1 MKKNKQ
7 DPKEGKE
14 TKKNSY
20 LVDQLQAILIK
31 ALKLT
36 DYIVIDDRVNVEFNQ
51 QKNDFGDY
59 WSNIALQL
67 AKKYQKNPNQIAQ
80 EIVAKIGKKELIEKI
95 TILGPGFIN
104 FTIKVNAFYPILQE
118 VLTAKTDYA
127 KISPRKITYNVEFVS
142 ANPTGLLH
150 LGHARNAAIGSTLA
164 NILEH
169 RGFSV
174 VREYYINDAGNQIN
188 ILTNSVFV
196 RYQNLCG
203 WNLALPE
210 DSYRGAEIIDAAL
223 AFKEQYQNK
232 FYQKKLDDKT
242 HKIFAQFGIA
252 YMLQQI
258 KTDLANFGVEMDIW
272 FSEKSV
278 YDTGAIKKVL
288 ARLKENGNS
297 YQTDGATWL
306 RSTKFGDDKDRVIV
320 KSDGSYTYMLPDLAY
335 HDIKYH
341 RSNWLINVWGADHS
355 GYIARIKSG
364 MAALNDDPKTLII
377 VPTQL
382 VRLVKNGVE
391 QKMSK
396 RAGTSITMKE
406 LLAVVGKDVLRYY
419 MISRASESHLDID
432 LETATKKN
440 QDNPVFYLQYAHA
453 RINQIFS
460 QAKNFKITEK
470 IDLLTHKKEK
480 ELLILIDEYLF
491 VLNRIVTTLQP
502 HLLANYLQRL
512 AKTFHS
518 YYNECKIINVDNQE
532 LTQQRLMLVLTI
544 KYLLF
549 NGLKLIGVSAPDKM

>member
-1 MKKNKQ
+1 MQEKK
-7 DPKEGKE
+7 ES
-14 TKKNSY
+14 SY
-20 LVDQLQAILIK
+20 IIDQLEQILVD
-31 ALKLT
+31 ALKAT
-36 DYIVIDDRVNVEFNQ
+36 DYKTNIQKVSIEFNQ

-67 AKKYQKNPNQIAQ
+67 AKKYQKNPNLIAK
-80 EIVAKIGKKELIEKI
+80 EIVTKILKKDLIEKV

-104 FTIKVNAFYPILQE
+104 FTVKINAFYPILAE
-118 VLTAKTDYA
+118 VLNKKENYA
-127 KISPRKITYNVEFVS
+127 NIKPKGLKYNVEFVS

-169 RGFSV
+169 RGYSV

-188 ILTNSVFV
+188 ILVTSIFI

-203 WNLALPE
+203 ANISLPE
-210 DSYRGAEIIDAAL
+210 DSYRGVEIISAAQD
-223 AFKEQYQNK
+223 FKDKYQEK
-232 FYQKKLDDKT
+232 FYKKKLDEKN
-242 HKIFAQFGIA
+242 HKIFAQFGID
-252 YMLQQI
+252 YMLQEI
-258 KTDLANFGVEMDIW
+258 KNDLLNFGVEMDIW
-272 FSEKSV
+272 FSEKSL
-278 YDTGAIKKVL
+278 YKTGAIKKVL
-288 ARLKENGNS
+288 TKLEENGNS
-297 YQTDGATWL
+297 YQADGATWIK
-306 RSTKFGDDKDRVIV
+306 STSFGDDKDRVII
-320 KSDGSYTYMLPDLAY
+320 KSDGSYTYMLPDLTY
-335 HDIKYH
+335 HDIKYS
-341 RSNWLINVWGADHS
+341 RSDLLINVWGADHS

-364 MAALNDDPKTLII
+364 MAALNDDSNKLII

-382 VRLVKNGVE
+382 VRLVKNGLE

-406 LLAVVGKDVLRYY
+406 LLQIVGKDVLRYY

-432 LETATKKN
+432 IDVATKKN

-460 QAKNFKITEK
+460 QTQEFNVAKTIN
-470 IDLLTHKKEK
+470 LLTHKKEK
-480 ELLILIDEYLF
+480 ELLLLIDEYNF

-502 HLLANYLQRL
+502 HLMANYLQRL
-512 AKTFHS
+512 AKSFHS
-518 YYNECKIINVDNQE
+518 YYNECKIINIDNQK
-532 LTQQRLMLVLTI
+532 LTDQRLSLVLTI